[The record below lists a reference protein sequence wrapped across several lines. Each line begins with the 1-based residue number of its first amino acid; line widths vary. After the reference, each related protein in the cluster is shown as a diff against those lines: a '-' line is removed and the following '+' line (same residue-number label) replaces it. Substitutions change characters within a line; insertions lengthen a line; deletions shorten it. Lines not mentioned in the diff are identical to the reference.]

1 MSENSNNTLNPL
13 DIIAMVKCK
22 SSLQEIP
29 VEMQNQEYKEIL
41 TKVTNYINNCP
52 HHIVYDH
59 IDISPDNSKTI
70 CYCEY
75 CYQTF

>member
-1 MSENSNNTLNPL
+1 
-13 DIIAMVKCK
+13 
-22 SSLQEIP
+22 
-29 VEMQNQEYKEIL
+29 MQNQEYKEIL
-41 TKVTNYINNCP
+41 TKVTNYIHNCP